1 MDDEKRKQVA
11 LQCKAVAHLAK
22 AVADVYDHRAMRL
35 EINAVVGDVD
45 LIGKWS
51 ANAMEVLGEML
62 NGMDAVDESDDWMKP
77 VFREA
82 QRLWPQQIPGA

>member
-11 LQCKAVAHLAK
+11 LQCKAVAHMARALAE
-22 AVADVYDHRAMRL
+22 VYDHRAMRL
-35 EINAVVGDVD
+35 ESDWVKGDGE
-45 LIGKWS
+45 LIGRWS
-51 ANAMEVLGEML
+51 ANAMEILGEML

-82 QRLWPQQIPGA
+82 QRLWPQQTPGA